1 MYSTFLGGA
10 SYEEGQAI
18 AVNAS
23 GYAYVTGGTSSPD
36 FPTVNSISP
45 FDGGDDS
52 FVAELTPSGSMLVF
66 STYLGAQSEANGI
79 ALDQN
84 GNVYIAGVAYSA
96 SLPTTPLSAQP
107 NYGGGTDAF
116 VAKLLTSGPAVN
128 RAPRT
133 LTFEATDVGVGSLP
147 QDVTLSDTGNQPL
160 ANIVIAT
167 SGDFSQTNTCGN
179 SLDAGASCT
188 VAVTFTPSV
197 TGTRAGTI
205 AITDNAQDSP
215 QNIVLSGNGV
225 TGPLVQFSPASLS
238 FPPQI
243 RGTTSTVQVVTLTNR
258 GNVGLNISSLTASGD
273 FTQTNNCGSSVAAG
287 ASCTINVTFAP
298 ATVGSETAQLTVT
311 DNAFDSPQTVSLS
324 GTGTCQFTATPSA
337 VSAAWEAITGPPY
350 ICVYNGPPVTAWSCP
365 LASSTIQLGSNCGA
379 APFTLSLSESPYLV
393 FGATANGST
402 TPATITLRA
411 EPYGNLPQPT
421 IYNASLTVNG
431 ATPPLVV
438 PITIAGV
445 MSWAVDPQELSFQYA
460 LGGPAPP
467 SQELTVYSPLGWQV
481 GTLSVSGG
489 SWLSPSGLVR
499 LPVEYQPYQ
508 SAVSVNPSGLPVGT
522 YQAQLLYNFGATM
535 QGQYYPAPNSPLVI
549 PVTLTV
555 INAPVLGTNALLV
568 GSAGG
573 TSSVALSYSGAWTAT
588 ASGSFLHISS
598 GSAGGTG
605 SAVVAFTYD
614 PFTGTGT
621 RSGTLT
627 IAGLTVTVTQGGTN
641 YVGPYGSSPGTALVS
656 SGLSSP
662 FGLAVDGS
670 GNVYVA
676 DTKNNAVKKWT
687 ASTQQ
692 VTTLVSSGLNKPS
705 GVAVDSSGNVYIA
718 DTGNFAIKEWGA
730 STQQVT
736 TLVSSGLLNPTGV
749 AVDGSG
755 NVYAADGGNAVYE
768 WSAST
773 QQVSTLAQLSSPTGV
788 AVDGSGNVYIASTA
802 NNAVYE
808 WNASTQQVTTLVSSG
823 LHGPYGVAVDGSG
836 NVYIADTNS
845 GAVKGWSASTQ
856 QVTTL
861 ASAGLNGP
869 CGVAVDGSGS
879 VYIAD
884 TGNNAIKELPYAFVS
899 PANLTEPASAGTGS
913 LLPVLPSTAPLT
925 GVFAPTSDQNWLT
938 IGAIAS
944 GVVGFSFSP
953 NTSTSRVAHI
963 AVLGQRIT
971 VTQDGSATQTI
982 NFGAVA
988 NQVVGTAPFTVSAT
1002 ASSGLPVSFA
1012 SLTSAVCT
1020 VSVATVTLVS
1030 AGTCT
1035 IQAMQAGNIDYTAA
1049 TPVDQS
1055 FQVTQVSQTI
1065 TFGSLTNQ
1073 ALGTAP
1079 FTLSATATSGLV
1091 VSFAS
1096 TTSAVCT
1103 VSVATVTLVS
1113 VGPCTIQATQAGS
1126 TTYAAATPVNQ
1137 SLQVTQESQ
1146 TITFGTLANQS
1157 FGTPP
1162 FTVGATA
1169 SSGLPV
1175 GFASTTSAV
1184 CTVSGATVTLVS
1196 VGTCTIHATQAGS
1209 SNYIAA
1215 TSVNQ
1220 SFQVTQG
1227 SQTIT
1232 FGALANRSFVTP
1244 PFPVSATASSGL
1256 PVGFASTTS
1265 TVCTLS
1271 GMTVTLVSVGTCSI
1285 IAYQAGNTNYAAAL
1299 SVFQSFQ
1306 VTQGGQTINFNTLAN
1321 QALGTAPFTLN
1332 ATASSALAVGFAS
1345 TTSAV
1350 CTVSGATVTLLA
1362 VGTCTIIAYQAGNTD
1377 YAEAPSV
1384 FHSFQVTPAS
1394 PSAPAISSLGPASAA
1409 PSAAAFTL
1417 TVNGTGFISG
1427 AVVQWNGTAL
1437 ATTFV
1442 SATQLTASVSAA
1454 LIASA
1459 GMATVTVVNPGAVTS
1474 GGVGF
1479 TIQSGPAATAVSPDT
1494 GNGASQAFTFTFSDP
1509 SGYQNLGVLDV
1520 LINNYLDGIQACYV
1534 ALVPSGANA
1543 GTVYLVDD
1551 GGDAG
1556 GPFAG
1561 YMALPGTGSVSN
1573 SQCTVSGTGSS
1584 VVGSGTTITL
1594 TLNVSF
1600 SASFTGNRIF
1610 YTAARDTGTG
1620 NSGWQALSTWQVPG
1634 ATATPTQAT
1643 GVTPASGSGA
1653 SQSFVFTFAD
1663 SAGWQDL
1670 GVVDVLFNNFLD
1682 GIQGCYVA
1690 YSVPSATLYLV
1701 DDGGDAGGPFAGYL
1715 ALPGTGSVSNSQ
1727 CTVSGVGSTA
1737 SGSGNTL
1744 TLTLNVSF
1752 TPAFAGNRIFYTAA
1766 GNAAGTENSGWQA
1779 LGAWTVP

>member
-1 MYSTFLGGA
+1 VYSTFLGGA

-1055 FQVTQVSQTI
+1055 FQV
-1065 TFGSLTNQ
+1065 
-1073 ALGTAP
+1073 
-1079 FTLSATATSGLV
+1079 
-1091 VSFAS
+1091 
-1096 TTSAVCT
+1096 
-1103 VSVATVTLVS
+1103 VTLAITS
-1113 VGPCTIQATQAGS
+1113 LS
-1126 TTYAAATPVNQ
+1126 PV
-1137 SLQVTQESQ
+1137 
-1146 TITFGTLANQS
+1146 
-1157 FGTPP
+1157 
-1162 FTVGATA
+1162 
-1169 SSGLPV
+1169 
-1175 GFASTTSAV
+1175 
-1184 CTVSGATVTLVS
+1184 
-1196 VGTCTIHATQAGS
+1196 
-1209 SNYIAA
+1209 
-1215 TSVNQ
+1215 
-1220 SFQVTQG
+1220 
-1227 SQTIT
+1227 
-1232 FGALANRSFVTP
+1232 
-1244 PFPVSATASSGL
+1244 
-1256 PVGFASTTS
+1256 
-1265 TVCTLS
+1265 
-1271 GMTVTLVSVGTCSI
+1271 
-1285 IAYQAGNTNYAAAL
+1285 
-1299 SVFQSFQ
+1299 
-1306 VTQGGQTINFNTLAN
+1306 
-1321 QALGTAPFTLN
+1321 
-1332 ATASSALAVGFAS
+1332 
-1345 TTSAV
+1345 
-1350 CTVSGATVTLLA
+1350 
-1362 VGTCTIIAYQAGNTD
+1362 
-1377 YAEAPSV
+1377 
-1384 FHSFQVTPAS
+1384 
-1394 PSAPAISSLGPASAA
+1394 SAA
-1409 PSAAAFTL
+1409 PSGAAFTL
-1417 TVNGTGFISG
+1417 TVNGTAFVSG
-1427 AVVQWNGTAL
+1427 ATVHWNG
-1437 ATTFV
+1437 ATLSTNFV
-1442 SATQLTASVSAA
+1442 SATQLTASVPAA

-1459 GMATVTVVNPGAVTS
+1459 GMATITVANPGAVTS

-1479 TIQSGPAATAVSPDT
+1479 PIQSGPEATAVSPGA
-1494 GNGASQAFTFTFSDP
+1494 GNGASQTFTFTFSDP
-1509 SGYQNLGVLDV
+1509 AGYQNLGVLDV

-1561 YMALPGTGSVSN
+1561 NLTLPGTGSVSN

-1594 TLNVSF
+1594 TLNISF
-1600 SASFTGNRIF
+1600 SASFAGNRVF

-1620 NSGWQALSTWQVPG
+1620 NSGWQALSTWTVPG

-1682 GIQGCYVA
+1682 GIQGCYIA
-1690 YSVPSATLYLV
+1690 YSVPAATLYLV

-1715 ALPGTGSVSNSQ
+1715 ALPGTGSMSNSQ
-1727 CTVSGVGSTA
+1727 CTVNGTGSSA
-1737 SGSGNTL
+1737 AGSGNTL

-1752 TPAFAGNRIFYTAA
+1752 TGAFAGNRIFYTAA
-1766 GNAAGTENSGWQA
+1766 GNAAGTENSGWNA

>member
-1 MYSTFLGGA
+1 VTLVGWDDNFSSSNFETAPPGDGAFLIQNSWGTTF
-10 SYEEGQAI
+10 GQ
-18 AVNAS
+18 S
-23 GYAYVTGGTSSPD
+23 GYFWISYYDTVYATTSASFAFVPPAPVTNFTRQYSYDPLGQIGTLGYSSTTAWFANVFTAVGQENLKAVSFYVASNSSPYVVYVYTGVTGDPTTGTLAQA
-36 FPTVNSISP
+36 F
-45 FDGGDDS
+45 
-52 FVAELTPSGSMLVF
+52 SGTA
-66 STYLGAQSEANGI
+66 ST
-79 ALDQN
+79 
-84 GNVYIAGVAYSA
+84 AGYHTF
-96 SLPTTPLSAQP
+96 SLPS
-107 NYGGGTDAF
+107 
-116 VAKLLTSGPAVN
+116 
-128 RAPRT
+128 
-133 LTFEATDVGVGSLP
+133 
-147 QDVTLSDTGNQPL
+147 
-160 ANIVIAT
+160 
-167 SGDFSQTNTCGN
+167 
-179 SLDAGASCT
+179 T
-188 VAVTFTPSV
+188 VAVAS
-197 TGTRAGTI
+197 GTRFSVVVELTTPGYDYPIPTHYAIAGY
-205 AITDNAQDSP
+205 S
-215 QNIVLSGNGV
+215 
-225 TGPLVQFSPASLS
+225 
-238 FPPQI
+238 
-243 RGTTSTVQVVTLTNR
+243 STA
-258 GNVGLNISSLTASGD
+258 TASPGNSYYSSDGTSWTDATAGD
-273 FTQTNNCGSSVAAG
+273 STRSVCVKAFTVTQTAQ
-287 ASCTINVTFAP
+287 TITFG
-298 ATVGSETAQLTVT
+298 T
-311 DNAFDSPQTVSLS
+311 LS
-324 GTGTCQFTATPSA
+324 NKT
-337 VSAAWEAITGPPY
+337 
-350 ICVYNGPPVTAWSCP
+350 
-365 LASSTIQLGSNCGA
+365 LGS
-379 APFTLSLSESPYLV
+379 APFTVS
-393 FGATANGST
+393 
-402 TPATITLRA
+402 
-411 EPYGNLPQPT
+411 
-421 IYNASLTVNG
+421 AS
-431 ATPPLVV
+431 A
-438 PITIAGV
+438 
-445 MSWAVDPQELSFQYA
+445 S
-460 LGGPAPP
+460 
-467 SQELTVYSPLGWQV
+467 
-481 GTLSVSGG
+481 
-489 SWLSPSGLVR
+489 
-499 LPVEYQPYQ
+499 
-508 SAVSVNPSGLPVGT
+508 SGLPVSFASET
-522 YQAQLLYNFGATM
+522 SSICTV
-535 QGQYYPAPNSPLVI
+535 SVST
-549 PVTLTV
+549 VTLVAVGTCT
-555 INAPVLGTNALLV
+555 IQATQAGNTTYGAATPV
-568 GSAGG
+568 SQ
-573 TSSVALSYSGAWTAT
+573 
-588 ASGSFLHISS
+588 SFQ
-598 GSAGGTG
+598 
-605 SAVVAFTYD
+605 
-614 PFTGTGT
+614 
-621 RSGTLT
+621 
-627 IAGLTVTVTQGGTN
+627 VTQ
-641 YVGPYGSSPGTALVS
+641 
-656 SGLSSP
+656 
-662 FGLAVDGS
+662 
-670 GNVYVA
+670 
-676 DTKNNAVKKWT
+676 
-687 ASTQQ
+687 
-692 VTTLVSSGLNKPS
+692 
-705 GVAVDSSGNVYIA
+705 
-718 DTGNFAIKEWGA
+718 
-730 STQQVT
+730 
-736 TLVSSGLLNPTGV
+736 
-749 AVDGSG
+749 
-755 NVYAADGGNAVYE
+755 
-768 WSAST
+768 
-773 QQVSTLAQLSSPTGV
+773 
-788 AVDGSGNVYIASTA
+788 
-802 NNAVYE
+802 
-808 WNASTQQVTTLVSSG
+808 
-823 LHGPYGVAVDGSG
+823 
-836 NVYIADTNS
+836 
-845 GAVKGWSASTQ
+845 
-856 QVTTL
+856 
-861 ASAGLNGP
+861 
-869 CGVAVDGSGS
+869 
-879 VYIAD
+879 
-884 TGNNAIKELPYAFVS
+884 
-899 PANLTEPASAGTGS
+899 
-913 LLPVLPSTAPLT
+913 
-925 GVFAPTSDQNWLT
+925 
-938 IGAIAS
+938 
-944 GVVGFSFSP
+944 
-953 NTSTSRVAHI
+953 
-963 AVLGQRIT
+963 
-971 VTQDGSATQTI
+971 ATQTI
-982 NFGAVA
+982 TFGALANRVFGTAQFTVSATASSGLPVSFASTTLTVCTVA
-988 NQVVGTAPFTVSAT
+988 GNTVTLVAVGACTIQATQAGNANYSAATAVNQSFQVTQATQTIAFGALANRVFGTAPFTVSVTASSGLPVSFASTTLTACTVAGNTVTLVAVGTCTIQATQAGNANYSAATAVNQSFQVTQATQTITFGALANRVFGTAPFTVSAT
-1002 ASSGLPVSFA
+1002 ASSGLPVSFASTTLTVCTVAGNTVTLVAVGACTIQATQAGNSNYAAATAVNQSFQVTQASQTITFGVLTNRTFGTASFAVSATTSSGLPVSFA

-1137 SLQVTQESQ
+1137 SFQVTQESQ

-1196 VGTCTIHATQAGS
+1196 VGTCTIQATQAGS

-1752 TPAFAGNRIFYTAA
+1752 TGAFAGNRIFYTAA

>member
-1 MYSTFLGGA
+1 M
-10 SYEEGQAI
+10 
-18 AVNAS
+18 
-23 GYAYVTGGTSSPD
+23 
-36 FPTVNSISP
+36 
-45 FDGGDDS
+45 
-52 FVAELTPSGSMLVF
+52 
-66 STYLGAQSEANGI
+66 
-79 ALDQN
+79 
-84 GNVYIAGVAYSA
+84 
-96 SLPTTPLSAQP
+96 
-107 NYGGGTDAF
+107 
-116 VAKLLTSGPAVN
+116 
-128 RAPRT
+128 
-133 LTFEATDVGVGSLP
+133 
-147 QDVTLSDTGNQPL
+147 
-160 ANIVIAT
+160 
-167 SGDFSQTNTCGN
+167 
-179 SLDAGASCT
+179 
-188 VAVTFTPSV
+188 
-197 TGTRAGTI
+197 
-205 AITDNAQDSP
+205 
-215 QNIVLSGNGV
+215 
-225 TGPLVQFSPASLS
+225 
-238 FPPQI
+238 
-243 RGTTSTVQVVTLTNR
+243 
-258 GNVGLNISSLTASGD
+258 
-273 FTQTNNCGSSVAAG
+273 
-287 ASCTINVTFAP
+287 
-298 ATVGSETAQLTVT
+298 
-311 DNAFDSPQTVSLS
+311 
-324 GTGTCQFTATPSA
+324 
-337 VSAAWEAITGPPY
+337 
-350 ICVYNGPPVTAWSCP
+350 
-365 LASSTIQLGSNCGA
+365 
-379 APFTLSLSESPYLV
+379 
-393 FGATANGST
+393 
-402 TPATITLRA
+402 
-411 EPYGNLPQPT
+411 
-421 IYNASLTVNG
+421 
-431 ATPPLVV
+431 
-438 PITIAGV
+438 
-445 MSWAVDPQELSFQYA
+445 
-460 LGGPAPP
+460 
-467 SQELTVYSPLGWQV
+467 
-481 GTLSVSGG
+481 
-489 SWLSPSGLVR
+489 
-499 LPVEYQPYQ
+499 
-508 SAVSVNPSGLPVGT
+508 
-522 YQAQLLYNFGATM
+522 
-535 QGQYYPAPNSPLVI
+535 
-549 PVTLTV
+549 
-555 INAPVLGTNALLV
+555 
-568 GSAGG
+568 
-573 TSSVALSYSGAWTAT
+573 
-588 ASGSFLHISS
+588 
-598 GSAGGTG
+598 
-605 SAVVAFTYD
+605 
-614 PFTGTGT
+614 
-621 RSGTLT
+621 
-627 IAGLTVTVTQGGTN
+627 
-641 YVGPYGSSPGTALVS
+641 
-656 SGLSSP
+656 
-662 FGLAVDGS
+662 
-670 GNVYVA
+670 
-676 DTKNNAVKKWT
+676 
-687 ASTQQ
+687 
-692 VTTLVSSGLNKPS
+692 
-705 GVAVDSSGNVYIA
+705 
-718 DTGNFAIKEWGA
+718 
-730 STQQVT
+730 T

-755 NVYAADGGNAVYE
+755 NVYTADGGNAVYE

-802 NNAVYE
+802 NNAVKE

-869 CGVAVDGSGS
+869 YGVAVDGSGS

-1137 SLQVTQESQ
+1137 SFQVTQESQ

-1196 VGTCTIHATQAGS
+1196 VGTCTIQATQAGS

-1384 FHSFQVTPAS
+1384 FHSFQVTPPVVSRIADAAFRDTFGSIRLTTYAS
-1394 PSAPAISSLGPASAA
+1394 SGLSNSGGLFASD
-1409 PSAAAFTL
+1409 PSAAQDLNGNTFVTARDNYNSIWANVYSPSISTWSGWQFGGGIIQGVPSIAVDTSGSGWIASRDTWNSYWL
-1417 TVNGTGFISG
+1417 VSYTTGSGFGSWIPLLGIFSTDPVVTACGDGSIYLIGKDNWNSLWSGHYIPGTGF
-1427 AVVQWNGTAL
+1427 Q
-1437 ATTFV
+1437 
-1442 SATQLTASVSAA
+1442 
-1454 LIASA
+1454 
-1459 GMATVTVVNPGAVTS
+1459 
-1474 GGVGF
+1474 
-1479 TIQSGPAATAVSPDT
+1479 
-1494 GNGASQAFTFTFSDP
+1494 
-1509 SGYQNLGVLDV
+1509 
-1520 LINNYLDGIQACYV
+1520 
-1534 ALVPSGANA
+1534 
-1543 GTVYLVDD
+1543 
-1551 GGDAG
+1551 
-1556 GPFAG
+1556 
-1561 YMALPGTGSVSN
+1561 
-1573 SQCTVSGTGSS
+1573 
-1584 VVGSGTTITL
+1584 
-1594 TLNVSF
+1594 
-1600 SASFTGNRIF
+1600 
-1610 YTAARDTGTG
+1610 
-1620 NSGWQALSTWQVPG
+1620 GWQFG
-1634 ATATPTQAT
+1634 GGIIT
-1643 GVTPASGSGA
+1643 GK
-1653 SQSFVFTFAD
+1653 
-1663 SAGWQDL
+1663 
-1670 GVVDVLFNNFLD
+1670 
-1682 GIQGCYVA
+1682 
-1690 YSVPSATLYLV
+1690 PSATC
-1701 DDGGDAGGPFAGYL
+1701 GGDNAVYVVAED
-1715 ALPGTGSVSNSQ
+1715 SWNSNWM
-1727 CTVSGVGSTA
+1727 VRV
-1737 SGSGNTL
+1737 SGNTWGDL
-1744 TLTLNVSF
+1744 VF
-1752 TPAFAGNRIFYTAA
+1752 RRRDHQRDAA
-1766 GNAAGTENSGWQA
+1766 DRRARQRERSGGDSRFDGRGLQHDVHGRDGERLAAVGPGRRDS
-1779 LGAWTVP
+1779 L